1 MSSSVVPRTT
11 TSSPGSPRPVRL
23 ELTDAEK
30 GILLPVVYA
39 SVFQAPV
46 RLERLW
52 SQIVGVEMSPM
63 EMRRALE
70 GPALRQILSLS
81 NDLVCLRG
89 SDLEAS
95 FIQRESS
102 TRALLERHQDV
113 LSFVAGLRTVRLAA
127 LSGGCAH
134 DAADDGD
141 IDIFVVTEPGS
152 LWRTL
157 LRSTLVAKRR
167 GWRKLLCLNYL
178 VDTTA
183 LALPWRDFYGAFEL
197 ISLRPFKGEAALA
210 ELIAAN
216 PWVESMFP
224 NFFRSR
230 VNGQNP
236 STKNLDGPLGRFI
249 ETTARMIH
257 RPYLRYRLP
266 NTPGIELSDRVV
278 RLHTTDHRTRLRG
291 LFQDALQN
299 IGMEAPS
306 WI

>member
-1 MSSSVVPRTT
+1 MSRSVLPQTVTAPL
-11 TSSPGSPRPVRL
+11 GRPPATRL

-39 SVFQAPV
+39 SIFQAPV
-46 RLERLW
+46 RLDRLW

-63 EMRRALE
+63 EMCRALE
-70 GPALRQILSLS
+70 GPALRQMLSLS
-81 NDLVCLRG
+81 SDLVCLRG

-95 FIQRESS
+95 FIQREAS
-102 TRALLERHQDV
+102 TRALLERHHDV

-141 IDIFVVTEPGS
+141 IDVFVVTEPGA

-157 LRSTLVAKRR
+157 LRSTLVAKKR

-197 ISLRPFKGEAALA
+197 ISLRPFKGEAAFA

-230 VNGQNP
+230 VTGQNP
-236 STKNLDGPLGRFI
+236 STKTLDGPGGRLI

-257 RPYLRYRLP
+257 RSYLRYRLP
-266 NTPGIELSDRVV
+266 KTSGIELSDRVV
-278 RLHTTDHRTRLRG
+278 RLHSTDHRTRLRG